1 MKLENKRRQKRKIFT
16 NVYIF
21 IEKWDMTAELSVLP
35 AADWSHRASCGSQ
48 RRRSPP
54 WVHLLRG
61 PNLWGAETVLYED
74 AYWVGRNINDS
85 QRLFA
90 ELHGSLGFISGIW
103 TSVSLSDPQIRAAS
117 ILGCELCICHQN
129 NEIKGREKLDRYAL
143 PSGRDEHVADTL
155 LCNYTRIMYAFSRR
169 TKRPEANT
177 GISPH
182 WWDLFP
188 SFDAADWFT
197 SPACMFLMPSNTHTH
212 TPARGWYFHGN
223 AHERIFAESIQHHV
237 WLILWGLVESFWF
250 QQQPHYPSHFSP
262 PVVSFSFFDLTVTRV
277 SGFALLSHT

>member
-143 PSGRDEHVADTL
+143 PSGWEEHVADTL

-188 SFDAADWFT
+188 SFDTADWFT

-212 TPARGWYFHGN
+212 THTCT
-223 AHERIFAESIQHHV
+223 
-237 WLILWGLVESFWF
+237 WLIFPW
-250 QQQPHYPSHFSP
+250 
-262 PVVSFSFFDLTVTRV
+262 
-277 SGFALLSHT
+277 